1 MRMRAFAAMACAAA
15 ALSLV
20 GTGTGTATADAVNP
34 GDYMIGDTV
43 YFNAG
48 PAQCSIKSDGTTG
61 CDIAPGI
68 AKWLNI
74 IPVTDLAIDVPF
86 LPAHPTF
93 GVFGHYGRADA
104 NTLPQGDGYG
114 STITYAG
121 ATCSGGGRGA
131 IQCTAKGHSFN
142 FGWSGT
148 TTT

>member
-1 MRMRAFAAMACAAA
+1 MKIRAFAGMAVAAA
-15 ALSLV
+15 AISLV
-20 GTGTGTATADAVNP
+20 GTGTASADAVNP
-34 GDYMIGDTV
+34 GDYLIGDTA
-43 YFNAG
+43 YFNVG
-48 PAQCSIKSDGTTG
+48 PAQCSIKADGSAG
-61 CDIAPGI
+61 CDIAAGI

-74 IPVTDLAIDVPF
+74 IPVTDLAIDMAF

-104 NTLPQGDGYG
+104 NTLPQGNGYG

-131 IQCTAKGHSFN
+131 IQCTSKGHSFS